1 MVRTF
6 PALPLLFVTAIWGGW
21 LQSPTVAD
29 SRDQRQLDGSRG
41 LKRGVYAQGNRVSYG
56 HFAVD
61 KFHRL
66 QVSVGSSSLVSNY
79 RECALSCV
87 NNPPCSSF
95 NVASSPRSDGKYQ
108 CELLNEDKYSANP
121 GQLVSS
127 QKYHHYSIKTPCSS
141 FPCKNGA
148 KCVPNYGE
156 NQYYC
161 DCVPGYTGKYCE
173 TDIDECAAPV
183 DPCDAVANS
192 VCNNSNGSYICQC
205 NDGFVKNG
213 SVCEDI
219 DECVTAAEQKCDANA
234 DCVNTHGSYNCSCK
248 SGYTGDG
255 LNCSDIDECAKPTPV
270 CGVNAVCNNNLGAY
284 NCTCK
289 PGYSGDGQNCTDI
302 DECASNPCQ
311 NNGSCSD
318 GVNGYNCSCVAGFTG
333 EKCETDIDDCAS
345 NLCQNQGTCID
356 GVNGYTCSCKAG
368 YTGAHCE
375 TDIDECASN
384 PCKNNGSCTD
394 GVNGYNCS
402 CVAGFTG
409 KNCETDIDDCA
420 SNPCQNQGSCIDGV
434 NGYTCNCKAGYTGTY
449 CETADVCQNYQTL
462 SDAGRKETYETV
474 SYQCDYNLN
483 GWYRFQGA
491 AGTRMATSCPSEERC
506 DTTSPGWL
514 DGAHP
519 TVAEGTVTRK
529 VCFHMLGSCCS
540 MKSFIQ
546 VKNCGSYYI
555 YSLVPTPQCNMR
567 YCGTD

>member
-41 LKRGVYAQGNRVSYG
+41 LKRGVHAQGNRVSYG
-56 HFAVD
+56 NFAVD

-156 NQYYC
+156 NEYHC

-173 TDIDECAAPV
+173 SDINGCAS
-183 DPCDAVANS
+183 DPCLNGATCVQQVNGY
-192 VCNNSNGSYICQC
+192 VCNCQP
-205 NDGFVKNG
+205 
-213 SVCEDI
+213 
-219 DECVTAAEQKCDANA
+219 
-234 DCVNTHGSYNCSCK
+234 
-248 SGYTGDG
+248 GYTGV
-255 LNCSDIDECAKPTPV
+255 NC
-270 CGVNAVCNNNLGAY
+270 
-284 NCTCK
+284 
-289 PGYSGDGQNCTDI
+289 QTDI
-302 DECASNPCQ
+302 DECASKPCQ
-311 NNGSCSD
+311 NNGSCID
-318 GVNGYNCSCVAGFTG
+318 GVNGFTCSCVAGFTG
-333 EKCETDIDDCAS
+333 E
-345 NLCQNQGTCID
+345 
-356 GVNGYTCSCKAG
+356 
-368 YTGAHCE
+368 
-375 TDIDECASN
+375 
-384 PCKNNGSCTD
+384 
-394 GVNGYNCS
+394 
-402 CVAGFTG
+402 
-409 KNCETDIDDCA
+409 NCETDIYECA

-434 NGYTCNCKAGYTGTY
+434 NGYTCNCNAGFTGTHCETDIDECVTAAEHKCDANADCFNTHGSYNCSCKSGYAGDGFNCSDIDECAEPTPICDVNAVCNNTLGAYNCSCKPGYTGDGHSCTDIDECASNPCQNNGSCIDGVNGYNCSCVAGFNGRNCETDIDECASKPCKNQGTCIDGVNEYTCNCNAGFTGTY

-529 VCFHMLGSCCS
+529 VCFHKFGGCCG
-540 MKSFIQ
+540 KIALIQ

-555 YSLVPTPQCNMR
+555 YNLRGTPGCDMR
-567 YCGTD
+567 YCGSD

>member
-29 SRDQRQLDGSRG
+29 SRDQSQLDGSRG
-41 LKRGVYAQGNRVSYG
+41 LKRGVHAQGNRVSYG

-121 GQLVSS
+121 SQLVSS

-156 NQYYC
+156 NEYHC

-173 TDIDECAAPV
+173 SGIDECASK
-183 DPCDAVANS
+183 PCQN
-192 VCNNSNGSYICQC
+192 NGSCT
-205 NDGFVKNG
+205 DGVNG
-213 SVCEDI
+213 YNCSCVAGFTGRNCETDI
-219 DECVTAAEQKCDANA
+219 NECVTAAEHKCDVNA

-255 LNCSDIDECAKPTPV
+255 NNCSDIDECAEPTPV
-270 CGVNAVCNNNLGAY
+270 CDVNEVCNNTHGAY
-284 NCTCK
+284 NCSCK

-302 DECASNPCQ
+302 DECASNPCK

-318 GVNGYNCSCVAGFTG
+318 DVNGYNCSCVAGFTG
-333 EKCETDIDDCAS
+333 EKCETDID
-345 NLCQNQGTCID
+345 
-356 GVNGYTCSCKAG
+356 
-368 YTGAHCE
+368 
-375 TDIDECASN
+375 ECA
-384 PCKNNGSCTD
+384 G
-394 GVNGYNCS
+394 
-402 CVAGFTG
+402 
-409 KNCETDIDDCA
+409 
-420 SNPCQNQGSCIDGV
+420 NPCQNNGTCIDGV
-434 NGYTCNCKAGYTGTY
+434 NGYTCNCKAGFTGTY
-449 CETADVCQNYQTL
+449 CEYADVCQNYQTL
-462 SDAGRKETYETV
+462 SDAERKETYSSV
-474 SYQCDYNLN
+474 HPYQCDDNLD
-483 GWYRFQGA
+483 GWYRFEGA
-491 AGTRMATSCPSEERC
+491 AGTQMATTCPPTNRC
-506 DTTSPGWL
+506 GTYSPGWL
-514 DGAHP
+514 SNGHP
-519 TVAEGTVTRK
+519 TVADGTVIRR
-529 VCFHMLGSCCS
+529 VYFHRSGDCWRDSLS
-540 MKSFIQ
+540 IQ
-546 VKNCGSYYI
+546 VKNCSSYYI
-555 YSLVPTPQCNMR
+555 YNLRPPLRCDAR
-567 YCGTD
+567 YCGSD